1 MITGYEVL
9 ISVDMSMDLNK
20 IFGQYKDRKIA
31 LYGLGTET
39 ERALHFLDEDYEVI
53 GLMDSFRTDGEIF
66 GKQIISLENAVNAGV
81 GLIIV
86 VARPGS
92 CRAIAKAVGG
102 RCQKEGI
109 ALMDIRGKNLME
121 TAEVSYQFS
130 HVNGVTKAELV
141 EKISSAEVVSFDLFD
156 TLVMRQTLS
165 SDDVAELVECRLR
178 EKGIFI
184 EDFRKRRLESEKEL
198 SRDTAPALTEIY
210 QKMLERLDNSNVKD
224 LTAEELAELEWTV
237 DFELLVPRKEVCDI
251 FRETFDSGKK
261 VYIVSDTYYSKNQL
275 AQILEKCGI
284 VDYTDILS
292 SSDCRLGKSQGL
304 YQCLTGQGKRYLHIG
319 DDVVA
324 DVEKAR
330 DCGFDTCRVFS
341 GLDLLEE
348 VGYLGLT
355 EYVRS
360 LSDRLRAGM
369 FVSVLFNSPFQF
381 EDMDRRMYIHY
392 AYEIGYLIC
401 APMISDFVLWFR
413 QHMKERRFQNIWFSA
428 RDGYLIKKMYE
439 HLAHMSDDKEE
450 TLYFLTSRT
459 AAIRAGVRD
468 ENDIQYVDEMKFSGG
483 LEENLRERFG
493 IDLSGWEYHDVLLN
507 RNSLMGYRDIILQK
521 TRKSYENYR
530 KYIRKLKIAD
540 GDIAFFDFVAKGT
553 VQMYVQ
559 KLTHNHLKGFYF
571 LQLEKEH
578 MKEKELDIQAFYGDE
593 EKDCCA
599 IYDNYYILETMLT
612 APHPSVKEFDESGN
626 PVFADET
633 RSERDMQCI
642 EKAQKGI
649 LDYFKTY
656 IRICPEAE
664 RVGNK
669 KLDEVF
675 LELIHKIKITDP
687 DFLNLVVEDSFFN
700 RMTKISDMI

>member
-1 MITGYEVL
+1 M
-9 ISVDMSMDLNK
+9 DMSMDINK
-20 IFGQYKDRKIA
+20 IFEQYKDRKIA

-39 ERALHFLDEDYEVI
+39 ERALHCLEGNYEIV
-53 GLMDSFRTDGEIF
+53 GLMDSFRTAGEMF
-66 GKQIISLENAVNAGV
+66 GKQIISLDDAVNAGA

-92 CRAIAKAVGG
+92 CRAIAKAIGG

-109 ALMDIRGKNLME
+109 VLRDIRGKNLLEM
-121 TAEVSYQFS
+121 AEVSYQFS
-130 HVNGVTKAELV
+130 HVDGVTKAELE

-156 TLVMRQTLS
+156 TLVMRQTLY
-165 SDDVAELVECRLR
+165 SDDVAELVEYRLR
-178 EKGIFI
+178 EKGILI
-184 EDFRKRRLESEKEL
+184 ENFRKRRLESEKEL

-210 QKMLERLDNSNVKD
+210 QNVLERLGNGRAKD
-224 LTAEELAELEWTV
+224 LTAKMLAELEWTV

-261 VYIVSDTYYSKNQL
+261 VYIVSDTYYSRSQL

-304 YQCLTGQGKRYLHIG
+304 YQCLRGQGKRCLHIG

-330 DCGFDTCRVFS
+330 ECGFDTCRVLS

-348 VGYLGLT
+348 AGYLGLA
-355 EYVRS
+355 EYVES
-360 LSDRLRAGM
+360 LSGRLRAGM
-369 FVSVLFNSPFQF
+369 FASVLFNSPFQF
-381 EDMDRRMYIHY
+381 EDMDGRIHIHN
-392 AYEIGYLIC
+392 AFEIGYLIC

-413 QHMKERRFQNIWFSA
+413 RHMKERRFQNIWFSA

-439 HLAHMSDDKEE
+439 HLARMSGDKEE

-468 ENDIQYVDEMKFSGG
+468 ENDIQYVDEMKFSGR

-493 IDLSGWEYHDVLLN
+493 IDLSGWECHDVLLN

-521 TRKSYENYR
+521 TRESYENYR

-559 KLTHNHLKGFYF
+559 KLMNDHLKGFYF
-571 LQLEKEH
+571 LRLEKEH

-664 RVGNK
+664 RAGNK

-700 RMTKISDMI
+700 RMTKIADMI

>member
-1 MITGYEVL
+1 MDM
-9 ISVDMSMDLNK
+9 SVSMSMDINK
-20 IFGQYKDRKIA
+20 IFGQHKDRKIA

-39 ERALHFLDEDYEVI
+39 KRALHCLDEKYEIV
-53 GLMDSFRTDGEIF
+53 GLLDSFRTDGEIF
-66 GKQIISLENAVNAGV
+66 GKQIISLDRAVNAGV

-92 CRAIAKAVGG
+92 CRAIAKTIGD

-109 ALMDIRGKNLME
+109 DLMDIRGKNLLEM
-121 TAEVSYQFS
+121 AEVSYQFS
-130 HVNGVTKAELV
+130 HVDGATKAELE
-141 EKISSAEVVSFDLFD
+141 EKIGSAEVVSFDLFD

-165 SDDVAELVECRLR
+165 SDDVVDLVDCRLR
-178 EKGIFI
+178 ENGIFI

-198 SRDTAPALTEIY
+198 SRDTVPALTEIY
-210 QKMLERLDNSNVKD
+210 QNVLERLDNSNVKD
-224 LTAEELAELEWTV
+224 LTAKKLAELEWAV
-237 DFELLVPRKEVCDI
+237 DFELVVPRKEVCDI
-251 FRETFDSGKK
+251 FRKTFDSGKK
-261 VYIVSDTYYSKNQL
+261 VYIVSDTYYSRGQL

-292 SSDCRLGKSQGL
+292 SNDCRLSKSQGL
-304 YQCLTGQGKRYLHIG
+304 YQCLRSQENLKRYLHIG
-319 DDVVA
+319 DDAVA

-355 EYVRS
+355 EYMKS

-381 EDMDRRMYIHY
+381 EGMDKSINIHN
-392 AYEIGYLIC
+392 AYDIGYLIC

-413 QHMKERRFQNIWFSA
+413 RHMKKRRFQNIWFSA

-439 HLAHMSDDKEE
+439 HLTQMSNDKEE

-468 ENDIQYVDEMKFSGG
+468 EDDIQYVDEMKFSGR

-493 IDLSGWEYHDVLLN
+493 IDLSDWEYHDVWLN
-507 RNSLMGYRDIILQK
+507 RNSLLRYRDIILEK

-530 KYIRKLKIAD
+530 KYIRKLKIAE

-571 LQLEKEH
+571 LRLEKEH

-593 EKDCCA
+593 EQDCCA

-626 PVFADET
+626 PVFANET

-642 EKAQKGI
+642 EEAQKGI

-656 IRICPEAE
+656 IRLCPEVERAE
-664 RVGNK
+664 NK

-700 RMTKISDMI
+700 RMTKISDVI

>member
-1 MITGYEVL
+1 MDK
-9 ISVDMSMDLNK
+9 SVNMSMDINQIFEQYEDKK
-20 IFGQYKDRKIA
+20 IV

-39 ERALHFLDEDYEVI
+39 KRALHCLNENYDII

-66 GKQIISLENAVNAGV
+66 GKQIISLDDAVNAGA

-92 CRAIAKAVGG
+92 CRAIAKAIGG
-102 RCQKEGI
+102 RCQKEDI
-109 ALMDIRGKNLME
+109 VLMDIRGKNLLEM
-121 TAEVSYQFS
+121 AEVSYQFS
-130 HVNGVTKAELV
+130 HVDGVTKAELK
-141 EKISSAEVVSFDLFD
+141 EKIRSAEAVSFDLFD

-165 SDDVAELVECRLR
+165 SDDVAELVDCRLR

-210 QKMLERLDNSNVKD
+210 QNVLERLDSSSAKD
-224 LTAEELAELEWTV
+224 LTAKKLAELEWTV

-251 FRETFDSGKK
+251 FREAFDSGKK
-261 VYIVSDTYYSKNQL
+261 VYIVSDTYYSRRQL
-275 AQILEKCGI
+275 APILEKCGI
-284 VDYTDILS
+284 IKYTDILS
-292 SSDCRLGKSQGL
+292 SSDCKVSKMQGL
-304 YQCLTGQGKRYLHIG
+304 YEILKDRAGSKRCLHIG
-319 DDVVA
+319 DDITA
-324 DVEKAR
+324 DIEKAR

-348 VGYLGLT
+348 AGYLGLE
-355 EYVRS
+355 EYVKS

-381 EDMDRRMYIHY
+381 EDTDRSIYIHN

-413 QHMKERRFQNIWFSA
+413 RHMRERRFQNIWFSA

-439 HLAHMSDDKEE
+439 HLAWMSNDKEE

-468 ENDIQYVDEMKFSGG
+468 ENDIQYVDEMKFSGR

-493 IDLSGWEYHDVLLN
+493 IDPGDREYHDVLLN
-507 RNSLMGYRDIILQK
+507 QNSLLRYRDIILEK
-521 TRKSYENYR
+521 TQKSYENYR
-530 KYIRKLKIAD
+530 KYITKLKIAD

-553 VQMYVQ
+553 IQMYVQ

-578 MKEKELDIQAFYGDE
+578 MKAKELDIQAFYGDG

-599 IYDNYYILETMLT
+599 VYDNYYILETMLT

-633 RSERDMQCI
+633 RSERDMQCFG
-642 EKAQKGI
+642 KAQKGI
-649 LDYFKTY
+649 FDYFKTY
-656 IRICPEAE
+656 IRLCPEAE
-664 RVGNK
+664 RTENK

-675 LELIHKIKITDP
+675 LELIHKIQITDP

-700 RMTKISDMI
+700 RMTKIADVI